1 MSQVLN
7 SNIVVSILISSGA
20 SAFSDASAFVR
31 FSANAS
37 AWFGPFASAPV
48 HFGAELRGIERFVV
62 YRRIIHAKCI
72 LQ

>member
-20 SAFSDASAFVR
+20 SAFVR

-37 AWFGPFASAPV
+37 AWFGSFASAPV

-62 YRRIIHAKCI
+62 YRRIIYAKCI
-72 LQ
+72 LQRF